1 MDGEYIP
8 ERNLYC
14 IFDCYHYKGKNTM
27 SLPLLAPDSR
37 LTYADKF
44 VQDVTSFV
52 SEPTLNPLKI
62 EKKLFK
68 AGDGPTMEKAI
79 RELLE
84 MQYEYA
90 TDGLI
95 FTPKL
100 SPVAPAADRQGA
112 TWKRVYK
119 WKPPH
124 QNSIDFLVRFT
135 GTRTFDPV
143 LESEVQ
149 EGNLFVSQNAGDISV
164 YPCESMTGEYVP
176 RELPADFK
184 QLVGPR
190 VPAYFQP
197 TNPKKEDAY
206 TILIPVDDKGLA
218 KDSEGHR
225 VETNTIIECAYD
237 STKERWMIMRTRYE
251 KTLQFKQGGNY
262 GQDSGTA
269 DDIWNSIHVAVT

>member
-1 MDGEYIP
+1 LQSLLDTK
-8 ERNLYC
+8 
-14 IFDCYHYKGKNTM
+14 FD
-27 SLPLLAPDSR
+27 
-37 LTYADKF
+37 
-44 VQDVTSFV
+44 
-52 SEPTLNPLKI
+52 
-62 EKKLFK
+62 
-68 AGDGPTMEKAI
+68 
-79 RELLE
+79 
-84 MQYEYA
+84 YE

-95 FTPKL
+95 FTPRNT
-100 SPVAPAADRQGA
+100 PVAAANDRKGK
-112 TWKRVYK
+112 TSLRVYK

-143 LESEVQ
+143 LDSEVQ

-206 TILIPVDDKGLA
+206 NILIPI
-218 KDSEGHR
+218 DS
-225 VETNTIIECAYD
+225 Y
-237 STKERWMIMRTRYE
+237 
-251 KTLQFKQGGNY
+251 
-262 GQDSGTA
+262 
-269 DDIWNSIHVAVT
+269 